1 MSKNNFDNTY
11 LKWKSWGEGSQLQP
25 FGSISIYQAD
35 YYRKVMKLS
44 GASKNSTILEIGFGN
59 GGFLSYCKQQG
70 YSAVGTELNADLL
83 RVAGNAG
90 YEVFDE
96 KFLENAESLSFD
108 FIFAFDVIEHIH
120 LGDVVSFLSSCRR
133 VLRPGG
139 ITIFR
144 FPNGD
149 SPMAIP
155 NFNADI
161 THVNWIGRGKIDYYS
176 QAAGFQSCEVLATP
190 ELIVTRSLPHA
201 LYHCVVLPIK
211 AIINLMAGILFYPGR
226 RLNLVAID
234 LVAMLKK

>member
-1 MSKNNFDNTY
+1 MSKNNFDNAY
-11 LKWKSWGEGSQLQP
+11 LRWKAWDDGSKSQN

-35 YYRKVMKLS
+35 YYRKVMSLS
-44 GASKNSTILEIGFGN
+44 GVSKNSKILEVGFGN
-59 GGFLSYCKQQG
+59 GGFLKYCGQQSYDI
-70 YSAVGTELNADLL
+70 VGTELNADLL

-90 YEVFDE
+90 YEVFGSE
-96 KFLENAESLSFD
+96 FLEKAEPSSFD
-108 FIFAFDVIEHIH
+108 FIFAFDVIEHIYPE
-120 LGDVVSFLSSCRR
+120 DVVSFLASCKR

-139 ITIFR
+139 IAFFR

-149 SPMAIP
+149 SPMAMA

-161 THVNWIGRGKIDYYS
+161 THVNWIGSGKIDYYS

-211 AIINLMAGILFYPGR
+211 AIINLMARILFYPGR

>member
-1 MSKNNFDNTY
+1 LSKNNFDNTY

-35 YYRKVMKLS
+35 YYRKVMSLS
-44 GASKNSTILEIGFGN
+44 GVSKNSKILEVGFGN
-59 GGFLSYCKQQG
+59 GGFLKYCGQQSYDI
-70 YSAVGTELNADLL
+70 VGTELNADLL

-90 YEVFDE
+90 YEVFGSE
-96 KFLENAESLSFD
+96 FLEKAEPSSFD
-108 FIFAFDVIEHIH
+108 FIFAFDVIEHIYPE
-120 LGDVVSFLSSCRR
+120 DVVSFLASCKR

-139 ITIFR
+139 IAFFR

-149 SPMAIP
+149 SPMAMP

-211 AIINLMAGILFYPGR
+211 AIINLMARILFYPGR
-226 RLNLVAID
+226 RLNFVAVD